1 MFSDKYSLIGKVL
14 NCDFNYM
21 GSNPFI
27 YHYLLKTMNYKINIT
42 KLKSLNNSNILNNI
56 FSKDSSFIYKFTNE
70 LKEFFYRKNIFITYC
85 NINDHLNSL
94 YVSINFYFKK
104 KSLIKIKKKIQ
115 FLKNNKNKTIPSIF
129 LNFIKSKI
137 FKKSKIII
145 TLQKKIIKKKKLF
158 KKVKNKRLYSF
169 SFKNYKK
176 KIALKKKILL
186 KKEIKINFFKKYYIK
201 KINRNLTSYLF
212 LKNKFKIVKKFF
224 KYLILDKI
232 IAKKFILKILLKKK
246 LSLILTLNLIRLL
259 NINNLIEKKRYINII
274 KLFVKKLKKKNSIVF
289 FRKKSFIIKFF
300 KLFSKSFNYN
310 LLYLK
315 FNFLNKFIFKKPF
328 RILKKKFQRF
338 EKMLFNR
345 RKSFFIDFI
354 KLILL
359 YESNKINLHSLIEVL
374 ADIFR
379 RLTKRLHA
387 KFFNFIKD
395 FFKFFIF
402 KLKKKKKFFKFKK
415 NLTQIPLKKLVQKN
429 LIKGIKFIIKGK
441 LKGKLRARTRKIRIG
456 STPISTFNKNVEFS
470 KIDSYTVYGTFGLK
484 LWIYKK

>member
-1 MFSDKYSLIGKVL
+1 
-14 NCDFNYM
+14 
-21 GSNPFI
+21 
-27 YHYLLKTMNYKINIT
+27 MNYKINIT

-85 NINDHLNSL
+85 NINNHLNSL

-158 KKVKNKRLYSF
+158 KIFFTIFSCKVKNKRLHSF

-176 KIALKKKILL
+176 KTALKKKILL
-186 KKEIKINFFKKYYIK
+186 KKEIKINFLKKYYIK
-201 KINRNLTSYLF
+201 KINRNLTSYLI

-415 NLTQIPLKKLVQKN
+415 KLTQIPLKKLVQKN

>member
-1 MFSDKYSLIGKVL
+1 
-14 NCDFNYM
+14 
-21 GSNPFI
+21 
-27 YHYLLKTMNYKINIT
+27 MNYKINIT

-158 KKVKNKRLYSF
+158 KIFFTIFSCKVKNKRLNSF

-176 KIALKKKILL
+176 KIALKKKPLL